1 MDLFGK
7 RTYTFADIQY
17 LIDNGIEESIHLDF
31 KAAGALA
38 KDEKKKN
45 EIAKDVSA
53 FANSDGGIIIYGIS
67 EVGHK
72 ADSFSFVDGDVFTK
86 EWLEQI
92 INSKI
97 QKRINNIRIIP
108 LRQSGDVK
116 RTVYIVKIPRSN
128 NAPHMSG
135 DKRYYKRYNFQS
147 VMMEEYEVRDL
158 FHRHN
163 TSTLSIVDWYLSD
176 NGETTDGRFRKYSLV
191 VQVHND
197 SQVTESLYKLNCY
210 INNLDVPYYNVKWL
224 RSQGLIDTTELYEDR
239 LKISDMGT
247 LPLFPGEAIDMMRIN
262 IEVPISKIRAFV
274 EGTKIELALFYDNAV
289 DAKYFYIRDN
299 IQYGLF

>member
-1 MDLFGK
+1 MNLFDK
-7 RTYTFADIQY
+7 ERYTFADIQY
-17 LIDNGIEESIHLDF
+17 LIDNGVEESIHLDF

-38 KDEKKKN
+38 KDDKKKN

-67 EVGHK
+67 EIGHK
-72 ADSFSFVDGDVFTK
+72 ADSYSFVDGDVFTK

-92 INSKI
+92 INSNI

-108 LRQSGDVK
+108 LRQDGDIN

-158 FHRHN
+158 FYRHN
-163 TSTLSIVDWYLSD
+163 TSTLSIVGWFLFD
-176 NGETTDGRFRKYSLV
+176 NGETADGRFRKYSFV
-191 VQVHND
+191 VQVHNE

-210 INNLDVPYYNVKWL
+210 INNPYVSRYNVRWRL
-224 RSQGLIDTTELYEDR
+224 NQGRIDTTELYEDR

-247 LPLFPGEAIDMMRIN
+247 LPLFPNEAIDMMRIY
-262 IEVPISKIRAFV
+262 IEVPVSKVRSFV
-274 EGTKIELALFYDNAV
+274 EETKIELVLFYDNAE
-289 DAKYFYIRDN
+289 DTRHFYVRDY
-299 IQYGLF
+299 IYS

>member
-1 MDLFGK
+1 MNLFDK
-7 RTYTFADIQY
+7 EIYTIKDIQY
-17 LIDNGIEESIHLDF
+17 LIDNGVEESIHLDF

-38 KDEKKKN
+38 KDDKKKN

-67 EVGHK
+67 EIGHK
-72 ADSFSFVDGDVFTK
+72 ADSYSFVDGDVFNK

-92 INSKI
+92 INSNI
-97 QKRINNIRIIP
+97 QKRINNIKIIP
-108 LRQSGDVK
+108 LRQDGDIK

-128 NAPHMSG
+128 NAPHMSC

-163 TSTLSIVDWYLSD
+163 TSTLSIVGWSLFD
-176 NGETTDGRFRKYSLV
+176 NGETADGGFRKYSFV
-191 VQVHND
+191 VQVHNE

-210 INNLDVPYYNVKWL
+210 INNHYVSRYNVRWRL
-224 RSQGLIDTTELYEDR
+224 NQGCIDTTELYGDR

-247 LPLFPGEAIDMMRIN
+247 LPLFPNEAIDMMRIY
-262 IEVPISKIRAFV
+262 IEVPVSKVRSFV
-274 EGTKIELALFYDNAV
+274 EETKIELALFYDNAE
-289 DAKYFYIRDN
+289 DTRHFYVRDD
-299 IQYGLF
+299 I